1 MAVPFQFAHR
11 QTVLLKD
18 KPYRFEVKF
27 RREIEHGNSTRICI
41 PLASALLEAACCRQ
55 QLVALPA
62 SPPTPATPTTA
73 AHQPKQQKKH
83 HRANEGVDDQGNDP
97 GAKMD
102 ANPRQQPIAD
112 KRADQANNQVTD
124 QSKAAAFHDSAG
136 EPSGDNADDQDDK
149 KTLIGQIHGR
159 PQA

>member
-1 MAVPFQFAHR
+1 MSE
-11 QTVLLKD
+11 LL
-18 KPYRFEVKF
+18 P
-27 RREIEHGNSTRICI
+27 IA
-41 PLASALLEAACCRQ
+41 ASS
-55 QLVALPA
+55 LVTLPA
-62 SPPTPATPTTA
+62 SPPTPATETTA

-102 ANPRQQPIAD
+102 ANPRQQPVAD
-112 KRADQANNQVTD
+112 KCADQANNQVTD

-136 EPSGDNADDQDDK
+136 EPSGDNADDQYDE

-159 PQA
+159 PPSMTVIQTIYRMGRIRTTELHAVAG